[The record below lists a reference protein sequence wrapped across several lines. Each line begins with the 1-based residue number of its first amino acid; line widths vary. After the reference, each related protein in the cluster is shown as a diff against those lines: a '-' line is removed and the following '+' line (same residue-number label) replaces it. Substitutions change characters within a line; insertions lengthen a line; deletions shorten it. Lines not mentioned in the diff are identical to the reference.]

1 MGEPRHTNNVRRIDF
16 SKAGARQFADR
27 GPVLAG
33 QSRLRAEDSAGRQ
46 PETGRL
52 EPDRLKVV
60 ALPEPR
66 SRRRH
71 RSEKPAQNAML
82 AVIVVLAA
90 LLGALIAA
98 VFLDP
103 AL

>member
-16 SKAGARQFADR
+16 SKAGAR
-27 GPVLAG
+27 

>member
-16 SKAGARQFADR
+16 SKAGARH
-27 GPVLAG
+27 
-33 QSRLRAEDSAGRQ
+33 SRLRAEDSAGRQ

-52 EPDRLKVV
+52 EQDRLKVV

-90 LLGALIAA
+90 LLGALVAA

-103 AL
+103 SL

>member
-16 SKAGARQFADR
+16 SKAGARN
-27 GPVLAG
+27 
-33 QSRLRAEDSAGRQ
+33 SRLRAEDSAGRQ
-46 PETGRL
+46 PESGRL

-103 AL
+103 SL

>member
-16 SKAGARQFADR
+16 SKAGARQ
-27 GPVLAG
+27 
-33 QSRLRAEDSAGRQ
+33 SRLRAEDLAGRQ

>member
-1 MGEPRHTNNVRRIDF
+1 MGEPKYTNNVRRIDF
-16 SKAGARQFADR
+16 AKAGARQTRQRADE
-27 GPVLAG
+27 A
-33 QSRLRAEDSAGRQ
+33 SARPQ
-46 PETGRL
+46 ETGRS
-52 EPDRLKVV
+52 ERERLKVV

>member
-1 MGEPRHTNNVRRIDF
+1 MGEPKHTGNVRRIDF
-16 SKAGARQFADR
+16 SKAGTR
-27 GPVLAG
+27 
-33 QSRLRAEDSAGRQ
+33 QSRPRADAASPRQ
-46 PETGRL
+46 PETGRA

-66 SRRRH
+66 GRRRH
-71 RSEKPAQNAML
+71 RSERPSQNAML

-98 VFLDP
+98 IFLDP
-103 AL
+103 SL

>member
-16 SKAGARQFADR
+16 SKAGARQ
-27 GPVLAG
+27 
-33 QSRLRAEDSAGRQ
+33 SRLRAEDSASRQ